1 VIALPNRLPVVFC
14 WVYAAQRGASSG
26 ARTNVS
32 SCMGCGTGS
41 SFTAAVTLCVA
52 WHVSTLHAT
61 QRRRYERAGVLKG
74 YSKGTQRG
82 TQGVLKGVLKGYSRG
97 TPGARTWGML
107 APQVRGRRGTQGVLK
122 GYSRGTPGART

>member
-1 VIALPNRLPVVFC
+1 MIALPNRLPVVFC

-61 QRRRYERAGVLKG
+61 QRRQG
-74 YSKGTQRG
+74 YSRG
-82 TQGVLKGVLKGYSRG
+82 MQGVLKGHARG
-97 TPGARTWGML
+97 ACW
-107 APQVRGRRGTQGVLK
+107 RGRYEGAHERDDGELADVLADVSVV
-122 GYSRGTPGART
+122 YSKQVGWR

>member
-1 VIALPNRLPVVFC
+1 MIALPNRLPVVFC
-14 WVYAAQRGASSG
+14 WVYAAQRGATS
-26 ARTNVS
+26 ARANVS

-74 YSKGTQRG
+74 YSKGYF
-82 TQGVLKGVLKGYSRG
+82 KGYS
-97 TPGARTWGML
+97 
-107 APQVRGRRGTQGVLK
+107 K
-122 GYSRGTPGART
+122 G